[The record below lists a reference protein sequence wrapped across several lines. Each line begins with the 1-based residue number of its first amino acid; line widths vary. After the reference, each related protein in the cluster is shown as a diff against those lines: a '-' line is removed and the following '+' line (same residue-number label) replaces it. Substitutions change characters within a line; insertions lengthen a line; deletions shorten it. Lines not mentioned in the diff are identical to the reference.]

1 MRAKE
6 TLETLIAFP
15 LAFLLLALGIYM
27 QNNPTGK
34 ATRVLERFLERRSHE
49 RLL

>member
-15 LAFLLLALGIYM
+15 LAILLLVVGVHI
-27 QNNPTGK
+27 QHNPTGK
-34 ATRVLERFLERRSHE
+34 AARMLKLFLERRNA
-49 RLL
+49 

>member
-15 LAFLLLALGIYM
+15 LAILMLVTGIHI
-27 QNNPTGK
+27 QHNPTGR
-34 ATRVLERFLERRSHE
+34 AARALERFLKRRNA
-49 RLL
+49 